1 MKSGMKYEDRDM
13 SPKAR
18 AVYEECLRR
27 MTPEQ
32 KLLEVSKLNTQ
43 ARGLVYGGVRLR
55 HPDWDEAQI
64 QAEVRRRM
72 TSWNK

>member
-32 KLLEVSKLNTQ
+32 KLREISRLDTQ
-43 ARGLVYGGVRLR
+43 ARALVLAGVRVQ
-55 HPDWDEAQI
+55 HPDWDEETVR
-64 QAEVRRRM
+64 AELRRRM
-72 TSWNK
+72 VPWNR